1 MTVKEA
7 YQRVKAM
14 KFFIGQLWI
23 SNEPLLRAAY
33 TDLDKAEQEYQEI
46 AFGGVTNVT
55 RASD

>member
-1 MTVKEA
+1 MTVEEA
-7 YQRVKAM
+7 HLHVKAI
-14 KFFIGQLWI
+14 KFFISQIWI
-23 SNEPLLRAAY
+23 SNEPLLRATY

>member
-14 KFFIGQLWI
+14 KFFIGQLWV
-23 SNEPLLRAAY
+23 SNELVLEKAY
-33 TDLDKAEQEYQEI
+33 ADLDKAEQEYSEL

-55 RASD
+55 STSD